1 MNTKTFIIRP
11 ISLDD
16 VRIYFK
22 MIQRNRSR
30 LLNCF
35 PVTCNS
41 CLDLNSTR
49 EYIQSRILRAKRKEF
64 YTLLLLS
71 ETGEIAGA
79 FSLKDMDWSLMR
91 CEIGYFI
98 EQNFTNRGLAS
109 FCLDQICR
117 HLFSE
122 MKLNKVFLRIAEE
135 NEASRHVAANN
146 NFIIEGILRD
156 DVKFSDGAFRNSVY
170 YGLLCT
176 DHRPIQRNITDDL
189 SLNIML

>member
-1 MNTKTFIIRP
+1 MNTKSYTIRL
-11 ISLDD
+11 IGMDD
-16 VRIYFK
+16 VRQYFE
-22 MIQRNRSR
+22 MIQENRSR
-30 LLNCF
+30 LLNGF
-35 PVTCNS
+35 PVMCNS
-41 CLDLNSTR
+41 CQDLNSTR
-49 EYIQSRILRAKRKEF
+49 DFIQSRISRAKRKEF

-71 ETGEIAGA
+71 ERGEIAGA
-79 FSLKDMDWSLMR
+79 FSLKDIDWNLMR
-91 CEIGYFI
+91 CEISYFI
-98 EQNFTNRGLAS
+98 EKDFTDRGLAS
-109 FCLDQICR
+109 FCLDQVCR
-117 HLFSE
+117 YLFSE

>member
-35 PVTCNS
+35 PVTCTS

-49 EYIQSRILRAKRKEF
+49 DFIQSRILRAKRKEF

-71 ETGEIAGA
+71 EEGEIAGA
-79 FSLKDMDWSLMR
+79 FSLKDMDWNLMR

-98 EQNFTNRGLAS
+98 EQDFTDRGLAS
-109 FCLDQICR
+109 YCLDQICNYV
-117 HLFSE
+117 FSE

-146 NFIIEGILRD
+146 HFTIEGILRD
-156 DVKFSDGAFRNSVY
+156 DVKFSDGYFRNSVY
-170 YGLLCT
+170 YGLLHT
-176 DHRPIQRNITDDL
+176 EFQTTQRASRPDL
-189 SLNIML
+189 SLNITL